1 MQAWW
6 QSTAAYLWIKFSTG
20 KNPNNNIKMAKI
32 RITQTRSRIGS
43 TARQKRTLDALG
55 LRKMHKTVEVEN
67 SPQILG
73 MVNKVKH
80 LVKIEEL

>member
-1 MQAWW
+1 MPAWS
-6 QSTAAYLWIKFSTG
+6 QSTAVFLWIKFSMG
-20 KNPNNNIKMAKI
+20 KDPFNRIKMAKI

-55 LRKMHKTVEVEN
+55 LRKMNKTVEVET

-80 LVKIEEL
+80 LVRVEEV

>member
-1 MQAWW
+1 
-6 QSTAAYLWIKFSTG
+6 
-20 KNPNNNIKMAKI
+20 MAKI

-55 LRKMHKTVEVEN
+55 LRKMNKTVEIEV
-67 SPQILG
+67 SPQVLG

-80 LVKIEEL
+80 LVKVEENK